1 MQEVLRGGRG
11 ADVLLILLLT
21 ILGLLLLVANPG
33 YYSHDELQKLD
44 HVELHGF
51 LHYISAYMVLAQGD
65 GFGTPVR
72 PLAFFVQGVLALAMR
87 DYPVIVHLVD
97 VLSHGAVAILIFFA
111 MLRFGVSRAV
121 ALTSACIFAL
131 NPMAVIAV
139 GWPAALMD
147 RWYVLFG
154 LGALMF
160 AESHIRSRSGA
171 VALGMVFILVLAAIL
186 SKETAIMLPGLLLLF
201 VLMDGPVV
209 LRKRRFWTV
218 GVAMVLPI
226 VVYLLYRLPAIMASF
241 GGSGSSGAYGVSMAN
256 ITDGLVVYLAY
267 PFLFTLTEAGNW
279 VFLSPVQLGAAVA
292 IHVAIIGLL
301 WRAHGLRLVFG
312 YLFFYLL
319 FLVPVLFIQIKAAH
333 YLYASSIFFSI
344 ALAWLVVTPAS
355 RFAPMRIFGGL
366 VLALTLVHT
375 LVLQV
380 FIYRLGSCMDTAM
393 TSVEAVHMSIGR
405 PTTLQMRAE
414 PGAPG
419 HVLHRFATGRN
430 KVGDSHPV
438 TMTVVDWD
446 AQQPPT
452 QPALV
457 MDKQC
462 RIYARN

>member
-21 ILGLLLLVANPG
+21 ILGLFLLVANPG

-51 LHYISAYMVLAQGD
+51 LHYVSAYVVLAQGE

-111 MLRFGVSRAV
+111 MLRFGLSRAV

-147 RWYVLFG
+147 RWYVMFG
-154 LGALMF
+154 IGALMF
-160 AESHIRSRSGA
+160 AESYIRGRSG
-171 VALGMVFILVLAAIL
+171 VMALGLVFILVLAAIL
-186 SKETAIMLPGLLLLF
+186 SKETAIMLPGLMLLF
-201 VLMDGPVV
+201 VLIDGSV
-209 LRKRRFWTV
+209 LRSRRFWMV
-218 GVAMVLPI
+218 GVAMLLPI
-226 VVYLLYRLPAIMASF
+226 IVYLLYRLPAIMASF
-241 GGSGSSGAYGVSMAN
+241 GSSGSSGAYGASWAN

-267 PFLFTLTEAGNW
+267 PFLFMLTEAVNW

-292 IHVAIIGLL
+292 IHLVIIALL
-301 WRAHGLRLVFG
+301 WRAQGWRLAVG
-312 YLFFYLL
+312 YQFFYLL
-319 FLVPVLFIQIKAAH
+319 FLVPVFFIQIKAAH

-344 ALAWLVVTPAS
+344 AVAWLVVTPAS
-355 RFAPMRIFGGL
+355 RFAPVRIFGGL

-375 LVLQV
+375 MVLQV

-405 PTTLQMRAE
+405 PPTLEMRAE
-414 PGAPG
+414 PGAPA

-438 TMTVVDWD
+438 KMTVVEWG
-446 AQQPPT
+446 AQQPLG